1 MSAKEDTAPEAESPG
16 KSGLGMVGLLVLGL
30 ACATTSFASVFFL
43 APSPEPASA
52 TTVEAEAPAEYK
64 PKEAAPLAKD
74 QTYTE
79 VQEILITIGSAPA
92 TRYLKMQ
99 VSIATDKAKSKD
111 VTSAETA
118 LIDAFLLYLRSVEL
132 TDFEDPHFYNHMR
145 EQLARRADL
154 VLGDGVSNGVMITE
168 FLLR

>member
-1 MSAKEDTAPEAESPG
+1 MSAKEDAAPEAESPG

-52 TTVEAEAPAEYK
+52 TTVEVEPEYK
-64 PKEAAPLAKD
+64 PKEAAPLAKE

-79 VQEILITIGSAPA
+79 IQEILITIGSAPA

>member
-1 MSAKEDTAPEAESPG
+1 MSTKDDTNPEAEAAP
-16 KSGLGMVGLLVLGL
+16 KSGLNMMGLMVLGL

-43 APSPEPASA
+43 APSPTAAA
-52 TTVEAEAPAEYK
+52 TVAEAAEPEYV
-64 PKEAAPLAKD
+64 PKEKPATAKSH
-74 QTYTE
+74 TYTP

-99 VSIATDKAKSKD
+99 VSVATEKAKAKD
-111 VTSAETA
+111 VKSAETA
-118 LIDAFLLYLRSVEL
+118 LIDAFLLYLRSVEVS
-132 TDFEDPHFYNHMR
+132 DFEDPHFYNHMR

-154 VLGDGVSNGVMITE
+154 VLGDGVSKGVMITE

>member
-1 MSAKEDTAPEAESPG
+1 MSAKEDAAPEAESPG

-52 TTVEAEAPAEYK
+52 TTVEAPAEYK

-79 VQEILITIGSAPA
+79 IQEILITIGSAPA

-99 VSIATDKAKSKD
+99 VSIATDKTKSKD
-111 VTSAETA
+111 VKSAETA

>member
-1 MSAKEDTAPEAESPG
+1 MSTKEDANPEVEAPP
-16 KSGLGMVGLLVLGL
+16 KSGLNMVGLLVLGL

-43 APSPEPASA
+43 APSPAAATVAVETAEP
-52 TTVEAEAPAEYK
+52 EYK
-64 PKEAAPLAKD
+64 PKEEPPAAKSQA
-74 QTYTE
+74 YTP

-99 VSIATDKAKSKD
+99 VSISTDKSNAKD
-111 VTSAETA
+111 VKTAETA
-118 LIDAFLLYLRSVEL
+118 LIDAFLLYLRSVEVS
-132 TDFEDPHFYNHMR
+132 DFEDPHFYNHMR
-145 EQLARRADL
+145 EQLSRRADL